1 MKKHIELSILAILVL
16 FVSCQ
21 KFRNLNSPIEGKWAI
36 TSYFIN
42 DTDRATQFAPY
53 TFSFGNK
60 GQLSVSNTG
69 MMNMCSFSMHDN
81 IYHINMMGMHSEP
94 LSQLDADWML
104 TNVTDSSCSFLIYA
118 SNRDCH
124 FRMHRR

>member
-1 MKKHIELSILAILVL
+1 MKKYIELSILAILVL
-16 FVSCQ
+16 IVSCQ
-21 KFRNLNSPIEGKWAI
+21 KNKNLNSPIEGKWAI

-42 DTDRATQFAPY
+42 DTDQAELFAPY
-53 TFSFGNK
+53 TFSFARN

-69 MMNMCSFSMHDN
+69 MMNRCSFSMNDN
-81 IYHINMMGMHSEP
+81 IYHFNMMGMHGEP
-94 LSQLDADWML
+94 LDQLDADWML
-104 TNVTDSSCSFLIYA
+104 TNMTDSSCSFLIYA